1 MRIEEVSI
9 YKIRLPFRTNFT
21 HVLSRSAF
29 AENVVVEMRGGTE
42 RVIGYGESAPR
53 PYVTGETANS
63 ALKAI
68 EGFLN
73 QETFPWNL
81 REVSQVWDFVDS
93 LPDVKDQNA
102 AICALEVALLDSLSS
117 VQGRSVIE
125 CFPQDHLSEIVHY
138 GAAIPIEQPKK
149 ITEICRSVKK
159 MGIRRLKVKM
169 GRDFHQNKKSLEAV
183 HRIFGYEYDLKID
196 VNGAWHLGAALE
208 HLPLIEDYK
217 VRVVEQP
224 MIPGD
229 PDIVDFAE
237 RLRARGVKLMADES
251 ACCLSE
257 VAKVVHEG
265 HYNMINVRLSKC
277 GGFRRSLRIVN
288 YLRKKNIP
296 FQIACQLG
304 ESGIL
309 SAAGRILSLL
319 CGDAVYHDGS
329 YDEFLL
335 AENITESH
343 VSFGQ
348 NGIAG
353 PLGGVGLGV
362 KVKRQNLE
370 RMSEP
375 YKRVRFGRSLT

>member
-1 MRIEEVSI
+1 MKIEEVSI

-21 HVLSRSAF
+21 HALARSAF
-29 AENVVVEMRGGTE
+29 AENVVVEMRGGAE
-42 RVIGYGESAPR
+42 RMIGYGESAPR
-53 PYVTGETANS
+53 LYVTGENADS
-63 ALKAI
+63 ALKTI

-73 QETFPWNL
+73 EKTFPRDL
-81 REVSQVWDFVDS
+81 REVSQVWDFVDH

-102 AICALEVALLDSLSS
+102 AICALETALFDALSS
-117 VQGRSVIE
+117 VQGRSLME
-125 CFPQDHLSEIVHY
+125 YFPHDHLSESIHY
-138 GAAIPIEQPKK
+138 GAAIPIDKPEK
-149 ITEICRSVKK
+149 ITEICRAVKK
-159 MGIRRLKVKM
+159 KGIRRLKVKM
-169 GRDFHQNKKSLEAV
+169 GRDFQQNKQILEAV
-183 HRIFGYEYDLKID
+183 QRIFGHECDLKID
-196 VNGAWHLGAALE
+196 VNGAWHLESALE
-208 HLPLIEDYK
+208 NLPLIEFYK
-217 VRVVEQP
+217 VKVVEQP

-229 PDIVDFAE
+229 ADIVDFAK
-237 RLRARGVKLMADES
+237 RVKASGVKLMADES

-277 GGFRRSLRIVN
+277 GGFTRSLRIVN
-288 YLRKKNIP
+288 YLRKKRIP
-296 FQIACQLG
+296 FQIGCQLG

-309 SAAGRILSLL
+309 SAAGRTLSLL
-319 CGDAVYHDGS
+319 CSDAVYHDGS

-362 KVKRQNLE
+362 KVNRENLE
-370 RMSEP
+370 RMSEAS
-375 YKRVRFGRSLT
+375 KRVRFRR